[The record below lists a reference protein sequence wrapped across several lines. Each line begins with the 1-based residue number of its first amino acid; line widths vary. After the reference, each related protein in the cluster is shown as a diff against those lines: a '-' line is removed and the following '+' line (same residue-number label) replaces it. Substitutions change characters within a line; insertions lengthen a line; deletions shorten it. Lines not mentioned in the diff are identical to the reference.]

1 LAFAAA
7 TLAVDGA
14 KLGVG
19 EMLRVS
25 LVGVAG
31 TGVGVIGLLRDVG
44 AVVLLV
50 GVVLLLDVVPVPSVA
65 FRSDAARGSS
75 ALTSVLVLPCPRLIT
90 NCLPLISITFPW
102 KIFSFISL
110 AW

>member
-1 LAFAAA
+1 MAFAAA

-25 LVGVAG
+25 LLGVAG
-31 TGVGVIGLLRDVG
+31 TGVGVVGLLRDVG

-65 FRSDAARGSS
+65 FRSDAAQEDR
-75 ALTSVLVLPCPRLIT
+75 
-90 NCLPLISITFPW
+90 PL
-102 KIFSFISL
+102 
-110 AW
+110 